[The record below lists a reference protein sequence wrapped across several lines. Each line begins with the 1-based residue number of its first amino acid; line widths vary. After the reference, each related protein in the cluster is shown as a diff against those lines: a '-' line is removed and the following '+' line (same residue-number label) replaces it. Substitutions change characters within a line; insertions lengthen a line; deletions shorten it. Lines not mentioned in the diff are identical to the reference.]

1 VGVSV
6 GWVQEVFASFQG
18 EGTHVGRR
26 TVFVRTAGCSLRC
39 RFCDTPLALVKTDE
53 ALLHRPPP
61 PTGGVA
67 PQPAHAPAPSI
78 ERVANPVSAAR
89 IAAFVKELDP
99 AATAW
104 VSFTGGE
111 PLEQVDWLAE
121 LAPLLKPRPIH
132 LETAGVHAEEM
143 ERARKFVDFVA
154 FDLKLDS
161 VAHEGDRRDD
171 HRAFLV
177 ASRGV
182 EREAK
187 AVIGATTDLAE
198 LDRLCA
204 LVGAEDP
211 AIPIVLQPE
220 TPRTNASP
228 ELPRALLDAAFAIA
242 AKWSRD
248 ARLIPQTHKFLKIP

>member
-39 RFCDTPLALVKTDE
+39 RFCDTPAALVRTQE
-53 ALLHRPPP
+53 ALLHRSSPPV
-61 PTGGVA
+61 GGV
-67 PQPAHAPAPSI
+67 APSI
-78 ERVANPVSAAR
+78 ERVENPVSTER
-89 IAAFVKELDP
+89 IAAFVRELDP
-99 AATAW
+99 AASAW

-111 PLEQVDWLAE
+111 PLEQVDWLAG
-121 LAPLLKPRPIH
+121 LAPLLGPRRIH
-132 LETAGVHAEEM
+132 LETAGVHAPEM
-143 ERARKFVDFVA
+143 ERARPFVDFVA

-161 VAHEGDRRDD
+161 VAHEGDRSRD

-187 AVIGATTDLAE
+187 VVIGATTDLAE

-204 LVGAEDP
+204 LVAAEDP
-211 AIPIVLQPE
+211 TIPIVLQPE
-220 TPRTNASP
+220 TPRSGGTP

-242 AKWSRD
+242 AKSSREV
-248 ARLIPQTHKFLKIP
+248 RLIPQTHKFLKIP

>member
-39 RFCDTPLALVKTDE
+39 RFCDTPAALVRTQE
-53 ALLHRPPP
+53 ALLHRPA
-61 PTGGVA
+61 VA
-67 PQPAHAPAPSI
+67 SGP
-78 ERVANPVSAAR
+78 ERVANPVAAER
-89 IAAFVKELDP
+89 IAAFVRDLDP

-111 PLEQVDWLAE
+111 PLEQVDWLAG
-121 LAPLLKPRPIH
+121 LAPLLKPRRIH
-132 LETAGVHAEEM
+132 LETAGVHAPEM
-143 ERARKFVDFVA
+143 ERARPFVDFVA

-161 VAHEGDRRDD
+161 VAHEGDRSRD

-204 LVGAEDP
+204 LVAAEDP

-220 TPRTNASP
+220 TPRSGGSP

-242 AKWSRD
+242 AKSSREV
-248 ARLIPQTHKFLKIP
+248 RLIPQTHKFLKIP

>member
-1 VGVSV
+1 VGASV

-61 PTGGVA
+61 DCGA
-67 PQPAHAPAPSI
+67 APSL
-78 ERVANPVSAAR
+78 ERIANPVAAAR
-89 IAAFVKELDP
+89 IAAFVRELDP

-111 PLEQVDWLAE
+111 PLEQVDWLAS

-132 LETAGVHAEEM
+132 LETAGVHAREM
-143 ERARKFVDFVA
+143 ERARGFVDFVA

-161 VAHEGDRRDD
+161 VAHEGDRRAD

-177 ASRGV
+177 ASRGLA
-182 EREAK
+182 REAK
-187 AVIGATTDLAE
+187 VVIGTKTDLAE
-198 LDRLCA
+198 LDALCA
-204 LVGAEDP
+204 LVGAEDRR
-211 AIPIVLQPE
+211 IPIVLQPE
-220 TPRTNASP
+220 TPRAGTSP
-228 ELPRALLDAAFAIA
+228 ELPRALLDAAFAVA
-242 AKWSRD
+242 AKSSDEVRV
-248 ARLIPQTHKFLKIP
+248 IPQTHKFLRIP